1 MVTNLN
7 NLKGFCYGCSK
18 TQEYKKT
25 LLFLSWI
32 SSLLLSGMLFPHSRE
47 IGLCIQKLFLTV
59 DIIFSSETFIIGLN
73 RKSLEYREHK
83 YIGQNS

>member
-18 TQEYKKT
+18 TREYKKH
-25 LLFLSWI
+25 SC
-32 SSLLLSGMLFPHSRE
+32 SLLLSGMLFPHSRE